1 MKRWIPVALLI
12 LFLLATPVFGLEY
25 LKKDDLKITIE
36 GKKDCYSPGDHVA
49 IKITIQPKNDDIAK
63 SMVRDYTFYNYLM
76 SPREMKITPYT
87 AETPEESPVHFT
99 VTTSDKSYTLHSQE
113 INLGYVK
120 KIVINVTGY
129 VPTNLNSNVGIIEFT
144 FFKVVPQDGDT
155 ILFNITIVNPSKLE
169 EELKNIENELKN
181 IKNEIDELGKY
192 VNVESLNERYEK
204 ISSNLTLAKGY
215 YNDKEY
221 DKVSEKISWIKKAIS
236 DLEAKLKEK
245 KADYYLSEAEN
256 IINDIDALILKAD
269 SYITVAKNSGKANE
283 VINFEINLTQI
294 KYKFNDL
301 KDDLKNIQKLYDEGK
316 YDDVIDNAKDLVNRA
331 KNVKL
336 QLSIIVSKL
345 QNIISTKETPTP
357 TKTAGFN
364 FKLDKKTLTYI
375 GIGVAVIIGGSVAAV
390 AISKWRQ
397 KRKWDE
403 LR

>member
-25 LKKDDLKITIE
+25 LKKDDLKVTIE
-36 GKKDCYSPGDHVA
+36 GKKDCYSPNDKLNV
-49 IKITIQPKNDDIAK
+49 KITIEPKSDDIAK
-63 SMVRDYTFYNYLM
+63 RMENRDYTFYNYLNPPKNM
-76 SPREMKITPYT
+76 EISFVSRETYVKYT
-87 AETPEESPVHFT
+87 ES
-99 VTTSDKSYTLHSQE
+99 TTKDSLTIKGYEISSGYGVDHIE
-113 INLGYVK
+113 INVS
-120 KIVINVTGY
+120 GY
-129 VPTNLNSNVGIIEFT
+129 VPSIEGGIEEFT

-169 EELKNIENELKN
+169 GELKDIENELKN

-283 VINFEINLTQI
+283 VMNFEINITQI

-331 KNVKL
+331 KDVKL
-336 QLSIIVSKL
+336 RLGIIVSNL

-357 TKTAGFN
+357 TKPVSFN
-364 FKLDKKTLTYI
+364 FKLDKKILTYI
-375 GIGVAVIIGGSVAAV
+375 GIGVAVIIGGGVAAV

-397 KRKWDE
+397 RRKWDE